1 MMEASVKRAAANTNE
16 PVCAENCDTVD
27 SPVASSA
34 PTPATKPTI
43 ARRPLKTSG
52 PQPEKLKRSPMLS
65 LTGGSGLGHGAGD
78 DSRLGGEHDS
88 HG

>member
-34 PTPATKPTI
+34 PTPATKPHREAAVEDLGAP
-43 ARRPLKTSG
+43 AREVEEVADVVL
-52 PQPEKLKRSPMLS
+52 
-65 LTGGSGLGHGAGD
+65 D
-78 DSRLGGEHDS
+78 
-88 HG
+88 